1 MPTIVTPPSTL
12 GFAVPN
18 LATRAISPDA
28 RAVEISGISNVANNF
43 DTTSAPLIL
52 IRVESGSNVFSR
64 MEDGHLYSL
73 FFYQEDTPGSNN
85 PDSGTYWTL
94 WKHHSSTGIVK
105 LAITGNL
112 GDYSVNP
119 NASSSIP
126 NTGWTLL
133 NGTVGTLRIKQI
145 NAYLSP
151 LPSPTAGGVLPSSIS
166 NLKIWLKADAG
177 VTTYSDSG
185 NTYLTSWADQSGSG
199 QLMQPDTNYGGN
211 GLVRVYTNRINGK
224 PAIAANGNRTV
235 LLLEPIANLVVGQ
248 NTTTISVHK
257 TILEPTVYSMGQKT
271 VFSNYPYRNRSERTV
286 LTPYSHGNP
295 TTYFGSDRYAGDF
308 LTNGY
313 FSHTGF
319 VRQHDQF
326 RLTTKI
332 ARATPLSTHQLIRNG
347 KSEALTPITSS
358 ASSISTGYLS
368 FGASPYYDGWNMYN
382 DTSPDQAEIAEFIH
396 FNRALT
402 DQELANVTEG
412 LRIKYALY

>member
-18 LATRAISPDA
+18 SSARTISQDTT
-28 RAVEISGISNVANNF
+28 AVEISGISNVANNF
-43 DTTSAPLIL
+43 DTTSAPLTL
-52 IRVESGSNVFSR
+52 LKDGNGQNVFSR

-73 FFYQEDTPGSNN
+73 FFFQEDTPGSN
-85 PDSGTYWTL
+85 DDGAIRSWTL
-94 WKHHSSTGIVK
+94 WKHHPSSGIVR
-105 LAITGNL
+105 LAISENF
-112 GDYSVNP
+112 GDYYSNP
-119 NASSSIP
+119 NASVSIP

-133 NGTVGTLRIKQI
+133 NNTVGTLRIKQI

-177 VTTYSDSG
+177 VTTSTENG

-199 QLMQPDTNYGGN
+199 QLMQTYASYGGDSR
-211 GLVRVYTNRINGK
+211 VRVYPNRINGK
-224 PAIAANGNRTV
+224 PAIGTTGSRTL

-248 NTTTISVHK
+248 NTTIISVHK
-257 TILEPTVYSMGQKT
+257 SISDGIVYSMGEKQ
-271 VFSNYPYRNRSERTV
+271 VFSSYPFQYRFQKMG
-286 LTPYSHGNP
+286 LHGFYHSVP
-295 TTYFGSDRYAGDF
+295 FTYFDQDHYVGDL

-313 FSHTGF
+313 VSNSPFPRDYDKF
-319 VRQHDQF
+319 K
-326 RLTTKI
+326 LTTSI
-332 ARATPLSTHQLIRNG
+332 ARATPLSTNQLIING
-347 KSEALTPITSS
+347 KSQFLSPITFSVGNI
-358 ASSISTGYLS
+358 ATAYLS
-368 FGASPYYDGWNMYN
+368 FGASPFYSDWNMFELYN
-382 DTSPDQAEIAEFIH
+382 EHSEIAEFIY